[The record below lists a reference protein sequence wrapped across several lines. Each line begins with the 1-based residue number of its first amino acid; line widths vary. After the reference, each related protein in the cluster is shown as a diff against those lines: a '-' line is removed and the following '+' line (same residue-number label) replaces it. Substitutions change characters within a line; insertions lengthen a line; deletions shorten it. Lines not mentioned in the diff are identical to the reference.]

1 MVPINESDL
10 DEEETQLENLI
21 QQFSTNM
28 AVLERC
34 KREWT
39 TLLTE
44 LPLPKG
50 EEKMAKEKQYLSDA
64 DSNNVLIKLLL
75 DSNKMVTRLQGQLA
89 QVLRK

>member
-10 DEEETQLENLI
+10 DEEETQLEDLI

-44 LPLPKG
+44 LPKG

-75 DSNKMVTRLQGQLA
+75 DSNKMVTKLQGQLA